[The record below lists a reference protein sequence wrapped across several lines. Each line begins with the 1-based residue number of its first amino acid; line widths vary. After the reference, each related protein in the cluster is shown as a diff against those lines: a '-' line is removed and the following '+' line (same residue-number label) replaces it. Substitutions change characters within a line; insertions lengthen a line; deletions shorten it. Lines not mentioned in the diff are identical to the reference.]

1 MGLIVEVKET
11 LMKMSLV
18 SGHRTVHSVRMPEIK
33 PENDNDDAAAVT
45 ENQKK
50 ESLPEVCG
58 SGVIITSQ
66 SPGTG

>member
-18 SGHRTVHSVRMPEIK
+18 SGHQTVHNVHMTEIK
-33 PENDNDDAAAVT
+33 PENNNDDAAT

-50 ESLPEVCG
+50 KAYLKFVELG
-58 SGVIITSQ
+58 
-66 SPGTG
+66 

>member
-18 SGHRTVHSVRMPEIK
+18 SGHQTVHSARMPEIK
-33 PENDNDDAAAVT
+33 PENNNDDAAT

-50 ESLPEVCG
+50 KAYLKFVDLE
-58 SGVIITSQ
+58 
-66 SPGTG
+66 